1 MPTKKTTYTI
11 TEAAA
16 KLGVSR
22 QAVHEA
28 IKKGLLK
35 ARQGKIVTIGWLI
48 PEDALKAYKVSVSHQ
63 KRARKK

>member
-1 MPTKKTTYTI
+1 MRTKKKTFTI
-11 TEAAA
+11 SEAAA
-16 KLGVSR
+16 ALGVSR

-28 IKKGLLK
+28 IKRGLLK

-48 PEDALKAYKVSVSHQ
+48 PEQALKAYKVSVSHQ